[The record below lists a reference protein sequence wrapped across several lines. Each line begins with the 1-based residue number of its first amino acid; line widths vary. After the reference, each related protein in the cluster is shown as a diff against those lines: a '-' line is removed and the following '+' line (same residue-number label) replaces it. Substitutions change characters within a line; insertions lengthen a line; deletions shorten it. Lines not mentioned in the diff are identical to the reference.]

1 MKGYERWPHNENM
14 QRTWRLLPFLAAI
27 ATAQEANPGR
37 GVNFYSIEK
46 EIALGRQLAAEFQR
60 NSNPFVNPAAGQLVS
75 GEFFSVLGVRPAL
88 GRLLAPDDNRFL
100 GQHPV

>member
-1 MKGYERWPHNENM
+1 MKGYERWRHNETM

-27 ATAQEANPGR
+27 ATAQQASPGR

-60 NSNPFVNPAAGQLVS
+60 NTKPFDSPATQTFIDDLGQRLAAQAGNPAITYT
-75 GEFFSVLGVRPAL
+75 FVLIGDP
-88 GRLLAPDDNRFL
+88 
-100 GQHPV
+100 